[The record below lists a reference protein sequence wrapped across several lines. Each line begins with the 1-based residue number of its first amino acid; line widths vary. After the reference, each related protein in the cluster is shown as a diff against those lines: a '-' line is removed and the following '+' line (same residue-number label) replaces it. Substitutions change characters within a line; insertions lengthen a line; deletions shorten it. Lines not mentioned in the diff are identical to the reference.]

1 MSKIKDLIQT
11 IVELYESGMEPDVI
25 AVTLEVKVKLVTD
38 VLQDYCETYPKG
50 LPSLPEPV

>member
-38 VLQDYCETYPKG
+38 VLTDYCETYK
-50 LPSLPEPV
+50 ETV